1 MAELIPGGSKVRVTN
16 DTKLRY
22 LDALAQHRLASS
34 IRNEVDH
41 FLRGLNE
48 LIPDNLLGI
57 FDENELEVSKIKIY
71 KNKSV
76 THAQKR
82 VLCDFIS
89 FAVAVMRDWRVQR
102 GRFTRASHSE
112 RKFSG
117 ISPSTRLVLDGGEQ
131 FYAGGDG
138 TIAPIHYGLLAITAW
153 WISTIEPSFSDYSCT
168 NVR

>member
-57 FDENELEVSKIKIY
+57 FDENELEVRKIWYIKI
-71 KNKSV
+71 S
-76 THAQKR
+76 
-82 VLCDFIS
+82 LS
-89 FAVAVMRDWRVQR
+89 
-102 GRFTRASHSE
+102 
-112 RKFSG
+112 
-117 ISPSTRLVLDGGEQ
+117 
-131 FYAGGDG
+131 DG
-138 TIAPIHYGLLAITAW
+138 TLRLCLFRSCCCAEPASTA
-153 WISTIEPSFSDYSCT
+153 
-168 NVR
+168 